1 MQPSGSSRTGGAK
14 VSSYGM
20 SDAIGPVYLKE
31 RPGSEMPTRID
42 VEVVKPLKD
51 AYARMKFVLKK
62 VFEIYMTLNTMA

>member
-1 MQPSGSSRTGGAK
+1 MQM
-14 VSSYGM
+14 VSSYGYGM

-31 RPGSEMPTRID
+31 RPGSEMPARID

-62 VFEIYMTLNTMA
+62 VFELYMTLNHGSTLLHGI